1 MQLAGQDKPQACNLN
16 DQGVRVLKH
25 IGAASMALLS
35 VKVKKADNSGQ
46 NLQVARQQGDQR

>member
-25 IGAASMALLS
+25 ICTASMALLS